1 MKRRSIT
8 WLAAIAI
15 LTAALGYWV
24 FAPRTIEVESS
35 VARLGPFVL
44 TIDED
49 GVTRVR
55 DRYAVTAP
63 VAGTLLRPTLRAGDR
78 VARDDVLGRI
88 VPNVA
93 QMLDARTRAEL
104 AARVESAAARVD
116 RAGAIAR
123 QNAAALAQAENEQR
137 RIEKLGEQGYASQT
151 ERERALLSLDLKRKD
166 LDAAVFERDAAQHDL
181 QQARAA
187 LREGA
192 TRANGKESAWL
203 IRSPIDGQVL
213 RVHQENEG
221 AIGIGGAILE
231 LGDTTHLEAWVD
243 LLSTEATRVNPGAFV
258 DLDAGGGIK
267 LSGRVRVVEPAART
281 KLSAL
286 GVEEQRVNVIVDV
299 LPNESVQG
307 RIGDAYRVDA
317 KIEVDRR
324 ASAVTIPT
332 AALFRSGDHWAVFK
346 VINGRAQ
353 LTAVRVDAR
362 SAERAV
368 VADGIVAGER
378 VILYPSDSVRDG
390 SRVAA
395 RDREP

>member
-1 MKRRSIT
+1 V
-8 WLAAIAI
+8 IA
-15 LTAALGYWV
+15 AALGYWA
-24 FAPRTIEVESS
+24 FAPRPIEVESS
-35 VARLGPFVL
+35 IASLGPFVL

-63 VAGTLLRPTLRAGDR
+63 VAGTLLRPNLHAGDR
-78 VARDDVLGRI
+78 VARDDILGRI

-123 QNAAALAQAENEQR
+123 QSAAALAQAENEQG
-137 RIEKLGEQGYASQT
+137 RIEKLAKEGYASQT
-151 ERERALLSLDLKRKD
+151 ERERAALSLDLKRKD
-166 LDAAVFERDAAQHDL
+166 LDAVEFERDAAQHDL
-181 QQARAA
+181 EQARAA
-187 LREGA
+187 LRAGA
-192 TRANGKESAWL
+192 AQVNGKQSAWL
-203 IRSPIDGQVL
+203 IRSPIAGQVL
-213 RVHQENEG
+213 RVQQDNEG

-231 LGDTTHLEAWVD
+231 LGDTTRLEAWID
-243 LLSTEATRVNPGAFV
+243 LLSTEATRVSPGASV

-299 LPNESVQG
+299 LPNASVAG

-317 KIEVDRR
+317 KIEIERR

-332 AALFRSGDHWAVFK
+332 AALFRSGENWAVFK
-346 VINGRAQ
+346 IVDGRAK
-353 LTAVRVDAR
+353 LTTVRLDTR

-368 VADGIVAGER
+368 IAAGVTAGER
-378 VILYPSDSVRDG
+378 VILYPSDRVRDG